1 MPRKRRFCI
10 TEVSGMR
17 LWWVESFW
25 GSSSRR
31 HGVSMN
37 VGAQHKSQILLSLP
51 DAGASDDV
59 TGMEVLY
66 QPT

>member
-1 MPRKRRFCI
+1 
-10 TEVSGMR
+10 
-17 LWWVESFW
+17 
-25 GSSSRR
+25 
-31 HGVSMN
+31 MN